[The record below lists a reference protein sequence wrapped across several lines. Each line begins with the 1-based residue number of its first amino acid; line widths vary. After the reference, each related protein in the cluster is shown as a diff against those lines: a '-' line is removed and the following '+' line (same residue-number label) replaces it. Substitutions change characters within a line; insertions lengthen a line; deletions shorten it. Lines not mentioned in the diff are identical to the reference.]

1 MPAPG
6 VVSLALPFRGTWL
19 VRNSPARRVP
29 SDGTRLF
36 ATTWAIDFVAVR
48 GRRTATTRDWR
59 TALSTEPPE
68 RFVGFGQPVL
78 APAAGTV
85 VAVLDGEPD
94 HEARRS
100 QVALLPYALTQA
112 GRIRGGPAAV
122 AGNHVVLELAD
133 GGVFVLLA
141 HLRRGS
147 VAVTPGT
154 PVAEAEMLGACG
166 NSGNSTQPHVHLQAM
181 GGPDGTRASGLP
193 LEFRSY
199 RVLPPSGGAPV
210 GVARG
215 VPGESDVVEPV

>member
-1 MPAPG
+1 MPAPRA
-6 VVSLALPFRGTWL
+6 VSLALPFRGT
-19 VRNSPARRVP
+19 S
-29 SDGTRLF
+29 GGRL
-36 ATTWAIDFVAVR
+36 
-48 GRRTATTRDWR
+48 G
-59 TALSTEPPE
+59 TEPPE

-85 VAVLDGEPD
+85 VSVLDGEPD

-112 GRIRGGPAAV
+112 SRIRGGPAAI

-133 GGVFVLLA
+133 GGAFVLLA

-147 VAVTPGT
+147 VAVAPGR
-154 PVAEAEMLGACG
+154 PVAEGEPLGACG

-181 GGPDGTRASGLP
+181 DGPDAEHASGLP

-199 RVLPPSGGAPV
+199 RSYRSRGAPV
-210 GVARG
+210 EVARG
-215 VPGESDVVEPV
+215 VPGESEVVEPV

>member
-1 MPAPG
+1 
-6 VVSLALPFRGTWL
+6 VSLSLPFRGTWL

-29 SDGTRLF
+29 SHGTRLF
-36 ATTWAIDFVAVR
+36 ATTYAVDFLAVR
-48 GRRTATTRDWR
+48 GRRTAHTRDWR
-59 TALSTEPPE
+59 TALGTEPNE

-85 VAVLDGEPD
+85 VSVLDGEPD

-112 GRIRGGPAAV
+112 SRIRGGPAAI

-133 GGVFVLLA
+133 GGAFVLLA
-141 HLRRGS
+141 HLQRGS
-147 VAVTPGT
+147 VAVTPGM
-154 PVAEAEMLGACG
+154 PVAEGLPLGACG

-181 GGPDGTRASGLP
+181 DNPDAFRAAGLP

-199 RVLPPSGGAPV
+199 RVLRRSGGTPV
-210 GVARG
+210 EVARG
-215 VPGESDVVEPV
+215 VPGESEVVEPV